1 MHAAP
6 HVTVEQ
12 HTWAEQDGWAEPD
25 GRQALLFTLASAE
38 ISVSLCNFG
47 ARIVSVFAPDRAGQ
61 RANVVLGFAE
71 FASYLTPPNAFFG
84 CTAGRFANRIAHGRF
99 TLDGRTYSLPVNN
112 GANTL
117 HGGPEGFDQRFW
129 TAEIV
134 DRGVEF
140 SLTSPHGDMGFPGTL
155 HVTVRYTLSGSALHI
170 EYTATTDQATVA
182 NLTNHAYFNLAGES
196 HGSVL
201 DHRVQIDAD
210 SFLPT
215 DATSIPLGEPRS
227 VAATA
232 FDFRTPHAIGERI
245 TANDEQLHLA
255 HGYDH
260 NFVLN
265 GAGLRAIASVF
276 DPVTGRSLTVQTD
289 QPGVQFYSGNFLL
302 GEHRNRAGRPYLPQA
317 GFCLET
323 QHFPDS
329 PNRPAYPDT
338 TLRPA
343 ETLHSTT
350 IYSFGVR
357 Q

>member
-1 MHAAP
+1 M
-6 HVTVEQ
+6 
-12 HTWAEQDGWAEPD
+12 
-25 GRQALLFTLASAE
+25 S
-38 ISVSLCNFG
+38 
-47 ARIVSVFAPDRAGQ
+47 
-61 RANVVLGFAE
+61 
-71 FASYLTPPNAFFG
+71 
-84 CTAGRFANRIAHGRF
+84 RFA
-99 TLDGRTYSLPVNN
+99 T
-112 GANTL
+112 
-117 HGGPEGFDQRFW
+117 
-129 TAEIV
+129 
-134 DRGVEF
+134 
-140 SLTSPHGDMGFPGTL
+140 
-155 HVTVRYTLSGSALHI
+155 
-170 EYTATTDQATVA
+170 
-182 NLTNHAYFNLAGES
+182 
-196 HGSVL
+196 
-201 DHRVQIDAD
+201 
-210 SFLPT
+210 T

-302 GEHRNRAGRPYLPQA
+302 GEHRNRAGRPYLPHA